1 MTDSDKLSKKN
12 QKILD
17 NIEQSLQN
25 GKASASETE
34 TRKDKNVATNFPNSQ
49 LDNKPSNVKSASSDK
64 MTDNNSKEQ
73 VQKKPIA
80 SETKTTPAS
89 TGNNGASANTISTT
103 SVKQQG
109 SGGLWLVT
117 IINFLLIAGVI
128 SAGYWYYTQIASD
141 ESQQQSV
148 FTRLSEDINDFKQEL
163 SADIEQSN
171 SRVNELQQA
180 LEAVSK
186 NEKMLLEQLQDSI
199 NANAEASSALAEKL
213 AEVSGRRPSDWL
225 LAEANYLVNM
235 AGRKLYLEKDIRTAI
250 TLLKEADARL
260 VDLNDPSLFPVRAL
274 IAADVQTLNQ
284 INPTSTS
291 SIALAIG
298 SMIPKVNDLPLD
310 TLQIPPST
318 ANEDL
323 TLSEDVAD
331 WRKNL
336 ARTWKSIVGD
346 LITIDHVDEPLE
358 PYLAERQQWLIEQ
371 QLKHSLSQAQSA
383 SLNEQDTLFKTTMQ
397 QAIALIVEHYKLEDT
412 KVSQFLVALQELQNT
427 DFAKTYPDKLESQ
440 ASLTDL
446 IKRRLQGVYNNQ
458 FDEGIANPREG
469 NSL

>member
-1 MTDSDKLSKKN
+1 MTDSDKLSQKN

-17 NIEQSLQN
+17 DIEQSLQN
-25 GKASASETE
+25 SKASTSETE
-34 TRKDKNVATNFPNSQ
+34 TGKDKNIATNIANTQ
-49 LDNKPSNVKSASSDK
+49 LDNKPSDVKSASSEK
-64 MTDNNSKEQ
+64 MTDNNPKEQ
-73 VQKKPIA
+73 IKKKPIA
-80 SETKTTPAS
+80 SETKATPAS
-89 TGNNGASANTISTT
+89 SGNNDVSANTSSAA
-103 SVKQQG
+103 SVKQKG
-109 SGGLWLVT
+109 NGGLWLVT
-117 IINFLLIAGVI
+117 VINFLLIVGVI
-128 SAGYWYYTQIASD
+128 GAGYWYYTQIASD
-141 ESQQQSV
+141 ESEQQSV
-148 FTRLSEDINDFKQEL
+148 FARLSEDINDFKQDL
-163 SADIEQSN
+163 SSDIEQSN

-180 LEAVSK
+180 LEANNK
-186 NEKMLLEQLQDSI
+186 NNRLLLEQLQDSI
-199 NANAEASSALAEKL
+199 NANTEASGALAEKL

-260 VDLNDPSLFPVRAL
+260 ADLNDPSLFPVRAL

-298 SMIPKVNDLPLD
+298 SMISKVNDLPLD
-310 TLQIPPST
+310 TLQIPEST
-318 ANEDL
+318 VNEDL

-331 WRKNL
+331 WRENL

-346 LITIDHVDEPLE
+346 LITIDHMNEPLE

-383 SLNEQDTLFKTTMQ
+383 ALNEQDTLFKTTMQ
-397 QAIALIVEHYKLEDT
+397 QAIALIIEHYKLEDT

-427 DFAKTYPDKLESQ
+427 DLARTYPDKLESQ

-458 FDEGIANPREG
+458 FDEGDANPSEG